1 MRVFHKA
8 RLYFTLI
15 VFLTISAGQ
24 SIAAY
29 NVSCRSAIFSNSTKK
44 VRYYGK
50 RVHERVIPASTTK
63 VMTALVVLEN
73 LSLDS
78 WVSVSHNATLPQPSK
93 IHVRQG
99 EKYKVR
105 DLLYAV
111 LLSSA
116 NDASV
121 VLAEAAAGSHWEFVT
136 MMNNK
141 AKKIGAKHTRF
152 ANAHGLPTKKNDQYT
167 TAYDMYLIFREALKY
182 PFFREAIKHRYKTIH
197 SKDGRQV
204 GLKSHNKILF
214 KGWRKN
220 VYGKTGYTH
229 SAGACFVGTIDKG
242 KETLIIAVFKCKNRW
257 DDIKHIISQY
267 AGIRL

>member
-1 MRVFHKA
+1 MRVFPKT
-8 RLYFTLI
+8 RLYITLI
-15 VFLTISAGQ
+15 LLLLLSTGH

-29 NVSCRSAIFSNSTKK
+29 SVSCRSAIFSNSTKK

-50 RVHERVIPASTTK
+50 SVHERVIPASTTK
-63 VMTALVVLEN
+63 VMTALIVLEN

-78 WVSVSHNATLPQPSK
+78 WVTVSHNATLPQPSK
-93 IHVRQG
+93 INVKQG
-99 EKYKVR
+99 EQYKVR

-116 NDASV
+116 NDAAV
-121 VLAEAAAGSHWEFVT
+121 VLAEAVAGTHWDFVT
-136 MMNNK
+136 MMNKK
-141 AKKIGAKHTRF
+141 AQQLGAKHTRY

-182 PFFREAIKHRYKTIH
+182 PFFRDAIKHRYKTIS

-220 VYGKTGYTH
+220 VYGKTGYTQ
-229 SAGACFVGTIDKG
+229 SAGACFVGTIEKG

-257 DDIKHIISQY
+257 DDIKYIISHF
-267 AGIRL
+267 AGIQL